1 MEEVE
6 DHFITDYFLASSW
19 QLYTLKRNKL
29 QYTDSWSFMYWSL
42 FQKAHWFG
50 DFFGT
55 NPTLWGYI
63 GPYFNFYGTFT
74 RELILWVVAW
84 KKPPKNLE
92 TKSNTNAHFSKI
104 KLAK

>member
-42 FQKAHWFG
+42 FQKAHSFG
-50 DFFGT
+50 NFFGT
-55 NPTLWGYI
+55 IPTLWVYV
-63 GPYFNFYGTFT
+63 GPYFNFHVTFSRGLIVWVFA
-74 RELILWVVAW
+74 RENTQKISILNILFLIFEC
-84 KKPPKNLE
+84 N
-92 TKSNTNAHFSKI
+92 
-104 KLAK
+104 